1 MGGRA
6 MWILTAGLVD
16 FEIFRCL
23 SSGAVQAAL
32 DDEVTAVEGAV
43 VIGTVLRKLT
53 NVCHGSWRSI
63 RSKPHPNDAEL
74 RVYRERHSG
83 NPRGDGAKTTLG
95 RTCRTMR
102 GKRSVGPLA
111 EGESGSLSTKH
122 VDEALSLWWHV
133 DEQAWYESTLL
144 HWKTAVSAESDDG
157 VLGGYGSIDSVDTEG
172 SLEFLSTNR
181 QFASWHSGGS
191 LPLPGTRALDCGAG
205 VGRVSEGVLL
215 KVCETVQLVEVPQP

>member
-23 SSGAVQAAL
+23 SSGAMQAAL

-63 RSKPHPNDAEL
+63 RSKSHPDHAEL
-74 RVYRERHSG
+74 CVYRERHWLQEA
-83 NPRGDGAKTTLG
+83 RAKTT
-95 RTCRTMR
+95 RESTCRAMR

-111 EGESGSLSTKH
+111 DGESGSLSTK
-122 VDEALSLWWHV
+122 DASLSLWWHV